1 VDIKKRD
8 EETMSPIRFYNT
20 YSKQV
25 EDFEP
30 VEPGKV
36 KLYSCGP
43 TVYSHPHIGN
53 FRAFLM
59 ADLLK
64 RFLEFKGYAVTHIM
78 NITDV
83 GHLLDDADDGADKLE
98 EAARKEKKNPLEI
111 AAFYIDSFNTASGM
125 LNMKPADSYPR
136 ATEHIDEMIDMVQ
149 TLIDKGHAYVVGHN
163 VYYDVT
169 TFKDYGK
176 LSGNTLDDLDAGA
189 RIEVNSEKK
198 NPQDFALWKHD
209 PKHIQ
214 QWDSPWGRGF
224 PGWHIECSAMST
236 KYLGE
241 QFDFHTGGE
250 DNIFPHHEC
259 EIAQSEGASGKKWVK
274 YWMHAR
280 FLMFD
285 GEKMSKSK
293 GNLYTIQELV
303 EKGFK
308 KNAIRYALISSHYR
322 QNYNFTFDGLR
333 AAETAID
340 KIGQCVFTVKD
351 KVNPAT
357 TVRQEVSAFTE
368 KAIHDFGDALSDDL
382 NISKAL
388 AAVFE
393 LVKEAN
399 KLDDPTTSEAEAI
412 VEAIQRIDSVLGV
425 LEASEESIPAEI
437 MEMAE
442 QRKQAKLAKDWSR
455 ADALRDEITSRGYAI
470 EDMPR
475 HEYRIKKID

>member
-1 VDIKKRD
+1 
-8 EETMSPIRFYNT
+8 MGLRFYNT
-20 YSKQV
+20 FSKQV
-25 EDFEP
+25 EDFAEL
-30 VEPGKV
+30 EKGKV
-36 KLYSCGP
+36 TLYSCGP
-43 TVYSHPHIGN
+43 TVYSDPHIGN
-53 FRAFLM
+53 FRSFLM

-64 RFLEFKGYAVTHIM
+64 RFLEFKGYQVRHIM

-98 EAARKEKKNPLEI
+98 EAARKEKKGPLEI
-111 AAFYIDSFNTASGM
+111 AEIYIDSFNTASEM
-125 LNMKPADSYPR
+125 LNMKPADAYPR
-136 ATEHIDEMIDMVQ
+136 ATEHIAEMIEMIE
-149 TLIDKGHAYVVGHN
+149 TLIENGHGYVVGHN

-169 TFKDYGK
+169 TFADYGR
-176 LSGNTLDDLDAGA
+176 LSGNTLDELNSGA
-189 RIEVNSEKK
+189 RVEVNSEKR

-214 QWDSPWGRGF
+214 QWPSPWGSGF

-236 KYLGE
+236 KYLGD

-259 EIAQSEGASGKKWVK
+259 EIAQSEGTTGKKWVN

-280 FLMFD
+280 FLLFD

-333 AAETAID
+333 AAEQAID
-340 KIGQCVFTVKD
+340 KISQCVFTLGEAAKGD
-351 KVNPAT
+351 EGS
-357 TVRQEVSAFTE
+357 VRDEVAALVE
-368 KAIHDFGDALSDDL
+368 KGVGGFDEALCDDL

-388 AAVFE
+388 GAVFD

-399 KLDDPTTSEAEAI
+399 KLSGVSGAEAKTMI
-412 VEAIQRIDSVLGV
+412 GAIERIDSVLGV
-425 LEASEESIPAEI
+425 LETGGGEIPAEI
-437 MEMAE
+437 RALAE
-442 QRKQAKLAKDWSR
+442 ERKQAKLSKDWAR
-455 ADALRDEITSRGYAI
+455 ADAIRDEVAGRGFVI
-470 EDMPR
+470 EDMPDN
-475 HEYRIKKID
+475 EYRIKGKDG

>member
-1 VDIKKRD
+1 
-8 EETMSPIRFYNT
+8 MSQIRFYNT
-20 YSKQV
+20 YSKQI
-25 EDFEP
+25 EPFEP
-30 VEPGKV
+30 VQPEKV

-53 FRAFLM
+53 FRSFLM

-64 RFLEFKGYAVTHIM
+64 RFLEFMGFEVTHIM

-83 GHLLDDADDGADKLE
+83 GHLLDDADEGADKLE
-98 EAARKEKKNPLEI
+98 EAARKEKKDPLEI
-111 AAFYIDSFNTASGM
+111 AQFYIDSFNTASEM
-125 LNMKPADSYPR
+125 LNIKPADQYPR
-136 ATEHIDEMIDMVQ
+136 ATEHIDEMIAMVQ
-149 TLIDKGHAYVVGHN
+149 TLIDKGHAYVVDHN

-169 TFKDYGK
+169 TFQDYGK
-176 LSGNTLDDLDAGA
+176 LSGNTLDDLNAGA

-224 PGWHIECSAMST
+224 PGWHIECSAMSV

-259 EIAQSEGASGKKWVK
+259 EIAQTEGATDKKWVK
-274 YWMHAR
+274 YWMHGR

-322 QNYNFTFDGLR
+322 QNYNFTFDGLK
-333 AAETAID
+333 AAEQAID
-340 KIGQCVFTVKD
+340 KINQCVFTLKE
-351 KVNPAT
+351 KAKNNSAQ
-357 TVRQEVSAFTE
+357 TVRDDVTAFVE
-368 KAIHDFGDALSDDL
+368 KAIADFGNALSDDL
-382 NISKAL
+382 NISKSL

-393 LVKEAN
+393 LVRQAN
-399 KLDDPTTSEAEAI
+399 KLTDPTTAEAHAI
-412 VEAIQRIDSVLGV
+412 TEAIEKIDSVLGV
-425 LEASEESIPAEI
+425 LETSEESIPAEI
-437 MEMAE
+437 TELAE
-442 QRKQAKLAKDWSR
+442 QRKQAKLSKDWGT
-455 ADALRDEITSRGYAI
+455 ADQIRDKVTAMGYVI
-470 EDMPR
+470 EDMPK
-475 HEYRIKKID
+475 HEYRIKKADT

>member
-1 VDIKKRD
+1 
-8 EETMSPIRFYNT
+8 MSDIRFYNT
-20 YSKQV
+20 YSKQI
-25 EDFEP
+25 EPFEP

-53 FRAFLM
+53 FRSFLM

-64 RFLEFKGYAVTHIM
+64 RFLEFKGYAVNHIM

-83 GHLLDDADDGADKLE
+83 GHLLDDADEGADKLE
-98 EAARKEKKNPLEI
+98 EAARKEKKDPLEI
-111 AAFYIDSFNTASGM
+111 AQFYIDSFNTASEM
-125 LNMKPADSYPR
+125 LNIKPADRYPR
-136 ATEHIDEMIDMVQ
+136 ATEHIDEMIRMVQ
-149 TLIDKGHAYVVGHN
+149 SLIDKGHAYVVGHN

-176 LSGNTLDDLDAGA
+176 LSGNTLDDLNAGA
-189 RIEVNSEKK
+189 RIEVNSEKR

-224 PGWHIECSAMST
+224 PGWHIECSAMSI

-274 YWMHAR
+274 YWMHGR

-303 EKGFK
+303 GKGFK

-322 QNYNFTFDGLR
+322 QNYNFTFDGLK
-333 AAETAID
+333 AAEQAID
-340 KIGQCVFTVKD
+340 KISQCVFTIKE
-351 KVNPAT
+351 KAKGNPAT
-357 TVRQEVSAFTE
+357 TVRDEVAAFIE
-368 KAIHDFGDALSDDL
+368 KGINGFDEALSDDL

-399 KLDDPTTSEAEAI
+399 KLTDSTAAEASVI
-412 VEAIQRIDSVLGV
+412 IEAIGRIDSVLGI
-425 LEASEESIPAEI
+425 LEESDQQIPAEI
-437 MEMAE
+437 MDMAE
-442 QRKQAKLAKDWSR
+442 QRKQAKLAKDW
-455 ADALRDEITSRGYAI
+455 AKADEIRDKVTAMGFTI
-470 EDMPR
+470 EDMPG
-475 HEYRIKKID
+475 HEYRIKPSES

>member
-1 VDIKKRD
+1 
-8 EETMSPIRFYNT
+8 
-20 YSKQV
+20 
-25 EDFEP
+25 
-30 VEPGKV
+30 
-36 KLYSCGP
+36 
-43 TVYSHPHIGN
+43 
-53 FRAFLM
+53 M

-64 RFLEFKGYAVTHIM
+64 RFLEFRGYAVNHIM

-83 GHLLDDADDGADKLE
+83 GHLLDDADEGADKLE
-98 EAARKEKKNPLEI
+98 EAARKEKKDPLEI
-111 AAFYIDSFNTASGM
+111 AQFYIDSFNTASEM
-125 LNMKPADSYPR
+125 LNIKPADNYPR
-136 ATEHIDEMIDMVQ
+136 ATEHIDEMIQMVQ
-149 TLIDKGHAYVVGHN
+149 SLIDKGHAYVVGHN

-176 LSGNTLDDLDAGA
+176 LSGNTLDDLNAGA

-214 QWDSPWGRGF
+214 QWDSPWGCGF
-224 PGWHIECSAMST
+224 PGWHIECSAMSV

-274 YWMHAR
+274 YWMHGR

-303 EKGFK
+303 DKGFK

-322 QNYNFTFDGLR
+322 QNYNFTFDGLK
-333 AAETAID
+333 AAEQAID
-340 KIGQCVFTVKD
+340 KISQCVFTV
-351 KVNPAT
+351 
-357 TVRQEVSAFTE
+357 RE
-368 KAIHDFGDALSDDL
+368 KAKGNSDTTIRDDVTAFIDKGINGFGDALSDDL

-399 KLDDPTTSEAEAI
+399 KLTDPTAAEADAI
-412 VEAIQRIDSVLGV
+412 VEAIEKIDSVLGV
-425 LEASEESIPAEI
+425 LEESDQQIPPEVT
-437 MEMAE
+437 ELAE
-442 QRKQAKLAKDWSR
+442 QRKQAKLSKDWGT
-455 ADALRDEITSRGYAI
+455 ADEIRDKVTAMGFTI
-470 EDMPR
+470 EDMPG
-475 HEYRIKKID
+475 HEYRIKPSES

>member
-1 VDIKKRD
+1 
-8 EETMSPIRFYNT
+8 MSQIRFYNT

-25 EDFEP
+25 ESFEP

-53 FRAFLM
+53 FRSFLM

-64 RFLEFKGYAVTHIM
+64 RFLEFKGYTVNHIM

-83 GHLLDDADDGADKLE
+83 GHLLDDADEGADKLE
-98 EAARKEKKNPLEI
+98 EVARKEKKDPLEI
-111 AAFYIDSFNTASGM
+111 AAYYIDSFNTASEM
-125 LNMKPADSYPR
+125 LNIKPADSYPR
-136 ATEHIDEMIDMVQ
+136 ATEHINEMIEMVQ
-149 TLIDKGHAYVVGHN
+149 TLIDKGHAYVVGSN

-169 TFKDYGK
+169 TFADYGK
-176 LSGNTLDDLDAGA
+176 LSGNTLDDLNAGA
-189 RIEVNSEKK
+189 RIEVNDEKRS
-198 NPQDFALWKHD
+198 PQDFALWKHD

-224 PGWHIECSAMST
+224 PGWHIECSAMSV

-274 YWMHAR
+274 YWMHGR

-322 QNYNFTFDGLR
+322 QNYNFTFDGLK
-333 AAETAID
+333 AAEQAID
-340 KIGQCVFTVKD
+340 KISQCVFTVKE
-351 KVNPAT
+351 KAKTNPAMT
-357 TVRQEVSAFTE
+357 IRDEVTAFIE
-368 KAIHDFGDALSDDL
+368 KGINGFDEALSDDL

-393 LVKEAN
+393 LVKDAN
-399 KLDDPTTSEAEAI
+399 KLTDVTAAEAAAI
-412 VEAIQRIDSVLGV
+412 VEAIEKIDSVLGV
-425 LEASEESIPAEI
+425 LQETDEQIPAEI
-437 MEMAE
+437 TELAE
-442 QRKQAKLAKDWSR
+442 QRKQAKLSKDWAT
-455 ADALRDEITSRGYAI
+455 ADQIRDKVTAMGFTI
-470 EDMPR
+470 EDMPG
-475 HEYRIKKID
+475 HEYRIKKAE

>member
-1 VDIKKRD
+1 
-8 EETMSPIRFYNT
+8 MSDIRFYNT
-20 YSKQV
+20 YSKQI
-25 EDFEP
+25 EPFEP

-53 FRAFLM
+53 FRSFLM

-64 RFLEFKGYAVTHIM
+64 RFLEFKGYAVNHIM

-83 GHLLDDADDGADKLE
+83 GHLLDDADEGADKLE
-98 EAARKEKKNPLEI
+98 EAARKEKKDPLEI
-111 AAFYIDSFNTASGM
+111 AQFYIDSFNTASEM
-125 LNMKPADSYPR
+125 LNIKPADSYPR
-136 ATEHIDEMIDMVQ
+136 ATEHINEMIEMVQ
-149 TLIDKGHAYVVGHN
+149 SLIDKGHAYVVGNN

-169 TFKDYGK
+169 TFADYGK
-176 LSGNTLDDLDAGA
+176 LSGNTLDDLNAGA

-224 PGWHIECSAMST
+224 PGWHIECSAMSV

-274 YWMHAR
+274 YWMHGR

-303 EKGFK
+303 DKGFK

-322 QNYNFTFDGLR
+322 QNYNFTFDGLK
-333 AAETAID
+333 AAEQAID
-340 KIGQCVFTVKD
+340 KISQCVFAIKEKAKAD
-351 KVNPAT
+351 PSAT
-357 TVRQEVSAFTE
+357 IRDEVTTFVE
-368 KAIHDFGDALSDDL
+368 KAINGFDEALSDDL

-399 KLDDPTTSEAEAI
+399 KLTDPTVSEVDAI
-412 VEAIQRIDSVLGV
+412 VAAVEKIDSVLGV
-425 LEASEESIPAEI
+425 LEESEEEIPAEI
-437 MEMAE
+437 TELAE
-442 QRKQAKLAKDWSR
+442 QRKQAKLSKDWTT
-455 ADALRDEITSRGYAI
+455 ADEIRDKVTAMGFTI
-470 EDMPR
+470 EDMPG
-475 HEYRIKKID
+475 HEYRIKPSES

>member
-1 VDIKKRD
+1 
-8 EETMSPIRFYNT
+8 MSEIRFYNT

-25 EDFEP
+25 EVFEP
-30 VEPGKV
+30 VEPGTV

-53 FRAFLM
+53 FRSFLM

-64 RFLEFKGYAVTHIM
+64 RFFEFKGYAVSHIM

-83 GHLLDDADDGADKLE
+83 GHLLDDADEGADKLE
-98 EAARKEKKNPLEI
+98 EAARKEKKDPLEI
-111 AAFYIDSFNTASGM
+111 AAFYIDSFNTAAEM

-136 ATEHIDEMIDMVQ
+136 ATEHIAEMIEMVQ

-169 TFKDYGK
+169 SFKDYGK
-176 LSGNTLDDLDAGA
+176 LSGNTLDDLNAGA
-189 RIEVNSEKK
+189 RIEVNDEKK

-259 EIAQSEGASGKKWVK
+259 EIAQTEGATDKKWVK

-280 FLMFD
+280 FLLFD

-293 GNLYTIQELV
+293 GNLYTIQELA

-322 QNYNFTFDGLR
+322 QNYNFTFDGLK
-333 AAETAID
+333 AAETAIE
-340 KIGQCVFTVKD
+340 KIAQCVFTVKD
-351 KVNPAT
+351 KAKGNADT
-357 TVRQEVSAFTE
+357 NVRDEVTAFID
-368 KAIHDFGDALSDDL
+368 KAIADFDAALSDDL
-382 NISKAL
+382 NVSKAL

-393 LVKEAN
+393 LVKDAN
-399 KLDDPTTSEAEAI
+399 KLADPTGGEADAI
-412 VEAIQRIDSVLGV
+412 VAAIEKIDSILGV
-425 LEASEESIPAEI
+425 LEDAGEEDIPAEI
-437 MEMAE
+437 MDLAE
-442 QRKQAKLAKDWSR
+442 QRKQAKLNKDWAM
-455 ADALRDEITSRGYAI
+455 ADELRDKVTAAGYVI
-470 EDMPR
+470 EDMPK
-475 HEYRIKKID
+475 HEYRIKKAD

>member
-1 VDIKKRD
+1 
-8 EETMSPIRFYNT
+8 MSQIRFYNT
-20 YSKQV
+20 FTKTT
-25 EDFEP
+25 ENFEP
-30 VEPGKV
+30 LCPGIV

-53 FRAFLM
+53 FRSFLM

-64 RFLEFKGYAVTHIM
+64 RFLRFKGFEVNHIM

-83 GHLLDDADDGADKLE
+83 GHLLDDADEGADKLE

-111 AAFYIDSFNTASGM
+111 AAFYIDSFRSQSEM
-125 LNMKPADSYPR
+125 LNIIPADEYPR
-136 ATEHIDEMIDMVQ
+136 ATEHIEEMIEMVQ
-149 TLIDKGHAYVVGHN
+149 TLIDKGHAYVVGEN

-169 TFKDYGK
+169 TFENYGK
-176 LSGNTLDDLDAGA
+176 LSGNTLDDLNAGA
-189 RIEVNSEKK
+189 RIEINDEKR

-224 PGWHIECSAMST
+224 PGWHIECSAMSV

-274 YWMHAR
+274 YWMHGR

-293 GNLYTIQELV
+293 GNLYTIPELV
-303 EKGFK
+303 EKGFR
-308 KNAIRYALISSHYR
+308 KNAVRYALISSHYR
-322 QNYNFTFDGLR
+322 QNYNFTFDGLK
-333 AAETAID
+333 AAEQAID
-340 KIGQCVFTVKD
+340 KIAQCVFLLKEAAKSD
-351 KVNPAT
+351 AGKVRA
-357 TVRQEVSAFTE
+357 EVTE
-368 KAIHDFGDALSDDL
+368 AVEKGIAGFDEALSDDL

-388 AAVFE
+388 ASVFE
-393 LVKEAN
+393 LVKDAN
-399 KLDDPTTSEAEAI
+399 KFTDLNAIEAQAMI
-412 VEAIQRIDSVLGV
+412 DAFVKIDSVLGV
-425 LEASEESIPAEI
+425 LESGVDEIPQEITDLAEK
-437 MEMAE
+437 
-442 QRKQAKLAKDWSR
+442 RKQAKLNKDWAT
-455 ADALRDEITSRGYAI
+455 ADAIRNEVTARGFVI
-470 EDMPR
+470 EDKPG
-475 HEYRIKKID
+475 HDYRIKRKDD